1 MMDPDVLMWTV
12 RYDDHMYI
20 SVTVFGNESTC
31 EVIDVWGRRDN
42 PSCDPVYVYRPV
54 Y

>member
-1 MMDPDVLMWTV
+1 MDPDVLMWPV
-12 RYDDHMYI
+12 KFNHHLYI
-20 SVTVFGNESTC
+20 SMTWFGNESTY
-31 EVIDVWGRRDN
+31 EMTDVWGRRDN